1 MTIIIS
7 KIRYRNNNG
16 DKPWHSK
23 QNYFF
28 SNCHFFMEKVSRFPT
43 WTFTFVTKFLPF
55 HKVPKCGN
63 F

>member
-1 MTIIIS
+1 MEINLGTVNKTI
-7 KIRYRNNNG
+7 
-16 DKPWHSK
+16 
-23 QNYFF
+23 FF
-28 SNCHFFMEKVSRFPT
+28 PIAIFLMEKVSRFPT